1 VKFLKDFSKLSLAN
15 PNLKVQVSGDLWDTF
30 AAEETRKMTC
40 YAVIGGA
47 GFIGSHFVDKL
58 METGH
63 SVKVIDNLCS
73 GSLSRIAKHAQ
84 ARNFEFIEIDVEDTS
99 RLVDALKGAETV
111 VHLAS
116 NPDIA
121 RAAIEPRIDFTQGTV
136 LTESVVEASRITGIA
151 KILYASGSGV
161 YGDKGNDVLFENSP
175 LRPISTYGASKAA
188 GELLLE
194 SYSYMFGIQSIAFRF
209 ANVVGA
215 RQTHGVGYD
224 FINRLRKDKTSLHI
238 LGNGEQSKSY
248 VHVSD
253 IVKGVLLASEKVES
267 RFDVFNISTPDYIT
281 VNEISDIALEE
292 LKIDK
297 SQIHMTYSGGDRGWR
312 ADVPIVRIN
321 ADKISKIGWTH
332 SYNSREAIRESIR
345 EMISTSFS

>member
-1 VKFLKDFSKLSLAN
+1 
-15 PNLKVQVSGDLWDTF
+15 
-30 AAEETRKMTC
+30 MTC

-63 SVKVIDNLCS
+63 RVKVIDNLCS
-73 GSLSRIAKHAQ
+73 GSLSRIAQHLQ
-84 ARNFEFIEIDVEDTS
+84 SSNFEFVEINVEDTG
-99 RLVDALKGAETV
+99 RLVEAIKGSEIV
-111 VHLAS
+111 IHFAS

-121 RAAIEPRIDFTQGTV
+121 RAAVEPRIDFVQGTV
-136 LTESVVEASRITGIA
+136 LTESVAEASRVTGVRQV
-151 KILYASGSGV
+151 LYASGSGV
-161 YGDKGNDVLFENSP
+161 YGDMGDEVLSETSP
-175 LRPISTYGASKAA
+175 LRPISTYGASKAS

-194 SYSYMFGIQSIAFRF
+194 SYSYMFEMQSIAFRF

-224 FINRLRKDKTSLHI
+224 FVNRLQKDKQNLHI

-253 IVKGVLLASEKVES
+253 IVKGVLLASDKVKS

-281 VNEISDIALEE
+281 VNEISEIALDE
-292 LKIDK
+292 LNIDRNEI
-297 SQIHMTYSGGDRGWR
+297 QITYSGGDRGWR
-312 ADVPIVRIN
+312 ADVPVVRIN
-321 ADKISKIGWTH
+321 SEKISKMGWVPSH
-332 SYNSREAIRESIR
+332 DSQEAIRVSIR
-345 EMISTSFS
+345 ELLSTQLN

>member
-1 VKFLKDFSKLSLAN
+1 
-15 PNLKVQVSGDLWDTF
+15 
-30 AAEETRKMTC
+30 MTC

-63 SVKVIDNLCS
+63 RVKVIDNLCS
-73 GSLSRIAKHAQ
+73 GSLSRITGHLQ
-84 ARNFEFIEIDVEDTS
+84 ASNFEFVEINVEDTA
-99 RLVDALKGAETV
+99 RLVEAIKGSEIV
-111 VHLAS
+111 IHLAS

-121 RAAIEPRIDFTQGTV
+121 RAAVEPRIDFVQGTV
-136 LTESVVEASRITGIA
+136 LTESVAEASRVTGVRQV
-151 KILYASGSGV
+151 LYASGSGV
-161 YGDKGNDVLFENSP
+161 YGDMGNELLSETSP
-175 LRPISTYGASKAA
+175 LRPISTYGASKAS

-194 SYSYMFGIQSIAFRF
+194 SYSYMFEMQSIAFRF

-224 FINRLRKDKTSLHI
+224 FVNRLQKDKQNLYI

-253 IVKGVLLASEKVES
+253 IVKGVLLASDKVQS

-281 VNEISDIALEE
+281 VNEISEIALEE
-292 LKIDK
+292 LNIDK
-297 SQIHMTYSGGDRGWR
+297 NQIQITYSGGDRGWR
-312 ADVPIVRIN
+312 ADVPVVRIN
-321 ADKISKIGWTH
+321 SEKISKIGWSH
-332 SYNSREAIRESIR
+332 SYNSQEAIRFSIR
-345 EMISTSFS
+345 ELLSTQLN

>member
-1 VKFLKDFSKLSLAN
+1 
-15 PNLKVQVSGDLWDTF
+15 
-30 AAEETRKMTC
+30 MTC

-73 GSLSRIAKHAQ
+73 GSLSRIAKHLQ
-84 ARNFEFIEIDVEDTS
+84 VSNFEFIEMNVEDTNL
-99 RLVDALKGAETV
+99 LVDAINGAEIV
-111 VHLAS
+111 IHLAS

-121 RAAIEPRIDFTQGTV
+121 RAASEPRIDFTQGTV
-136 LTESVVEASRITGIA
+136 LTESVAEASRITGVG

-161 YGDKGNDVLFENSP
+161 YGDKGKDILFEDFP

-224 FINRLRKDKTSLHI
+224 FVNRLEKDRTSLHI

-253 IVKGVLLASEKVES
+253 IVNGVLLASDKVQS
-267 RFDVFNISTPDYIT
+267 KFDIFNISTSDYIT
-281 VNEISDIALEE
+281 VNEISEIAFEE
-292 LKIDK
+292 LDIDK
-297 SQIHMTYSGGDRGWR
+297 NLIQMTYSGGDRGWR

-321 ADKISKIGWTH
+321 ADKISNIGWFPR
-332 SYNSREAIRESIR
+332 YNSRDAIRESIR
-345 EMISTSFS
+345 EMISTPFT